1 MVYAFFA
8 GLFVGLPVGCY
19 LRERGYANKLND
31 AFRVF
36 YPYTGAKH
44 VDRFPDTNKEF
55 YQNLK
60 KGEVDREDFE
70 RYIYGGSKNEKARDE
85 RDILE
90 EQARKKLNEL

>member
-55 YQNLK
+55 Y
-60 KGEVDREDFE
+60 
-70 RYIYGGSKNEKARDE
+70 
-85 RDILE
+85 
-90 EQARKKLNEL
+90 